1 MTVESGKVKVL
12 VIGGGP
18 AGSLS
23 AALLARSGVD
33 VLLLEKEV
41 FPRYHIGE
49 ALASSCRSVLELAG
63 AAEKVDEF
71 GFVDKHGGLFAWGA
85 EENWAADWTEIFGP
99 DVRSWSVDRS
109 EFDHLLLQNAG
120 EQGARVIQN
129 ATVKRVVFDGERPV
143 AAEWV
148 DGAAPDRLRTTRFDF
163 LIDASGRAGVLTA
176 QHFRSRTRHEVF
188 RNVAIWGYWDG
199 DKLLPDT
206 PRGGSNI
213 ISSPDGWYWVIP
225 LRGARRSVGFV
236 MHESTFRERRRAHES
251 LEDMLTALVG
261 ESDTVSSL
269 IEGDRRISGARV
281 EQDYSYVSKGFC
293 GPGYFVA
300 GDAACFL
307 DPLLSSGVHLA
318 SYSALLA
325 AASIVAVQDGDVTE
339 DEASGFYESLY
350 RNAYERMLAMVARMY
365 DQYQGQANYFWL
377 AQRLTGTSADKAI
390 RPNSAFVE
398 IVGGISD
405 LFDAIHGKDPH
416 DDPAAAAADALTATA
431 TATVTGD
438 RTDAGAPADTV
449 PAGAQGPDDDSLA
462 IVKILPRDLYDT
474 GSRLRLITSPRL
486 GLRREQPAPGGAT
499 VRPPRPAASVEQV
512 DLTAGR

>member
-1 MTVESGKVKVL
+1 MHSSGFFEMKRFVTRTGQLRVCARACRPLWCARPRRKIPEREIRVTVESGKVKVL

-163 LIDASGRAGVLTA
+163 LIDASGRAACSPRSTSGAAPGTRCSATSRSGATGTATSCCRTPPGRQQHHLLAGRLVLGHPA
-176 QHFRSRTRHEVF
+176 
-188 RNVAIWGYWDG
+188 
-199 DKLLPDT
+199 
-206 PRGGSNI
+206 
-213 ISSPDGWYWVIP
+213 
-225 LRGARRSVGFV
+225 ARRPPQ
-236 MHESTFRERRRAHES
+236 
-251 LEDMLTALVG
+251 
-261 ESDTVSSL
+261 
-269 IEGDRRISGARV
+269 RRIRHAREHVPGA
-281 EQDYSYVSKGFC
+281 
-293 GPGYFVA
+293 
-300 GDAACFL
+300 
-307 DPLLSSGVHLA
+307 
-318 SYSALLA
+318 
-325 AASIVAVQDGDVTE
+325 
-339 DEASGFYESLY
+339 
-350 RNAYERMLAMVARMY
+350 
-365 DQYQGQANYFWL
+365 
-377 AQRLTGTSADKAI
+377 
-390 RPNSAFVE
+390 
-398 IVGGISD
+398 
-405 LFDAIHGKDPH
+405 
-416 DDPAAAAADALTATA
+416 
-431 TATVTGD
+431 
-438 RTDAGAPADTV
+438 
-449 PAGAQGPDDDSLA
+449 
-462 IVKILPRDLYDT
+462 
-474 GSRLRLITSPRL
+474 
-486 GLRREQPAPGGAT
+486 APGA
-499 VRPPRPAASVEQV
+499 
-512 DLTAGR
+512 